1 MRLCVRLAVRFAR
14 SLATAR
20 SASIVFVAAAFLLAI
35 FVTLQS
41 LALSG
46 RQMVERD
53 LGRFGAFVGYG
64 AIVALPGDDRVTPD
78 LLSAA
83 RGARAT
89 DPMVFLSA
97 TNVQLVAAGPGGGP
111 REIGLQ
117 EAAWASRPFPERYRL
132 LSGRWP
138 QRPSEV
144 VVTEPGDV
152 AVVRGGELTALGG
165 TTRFHVVGTADDR
178 YARTSAL
185 LAGPGTWAQLPLD
198 LATRFPV
205 LRAQPVLFWSGNAE
219 ARVVAAFAAV
229 AAARDGAESTD
240 EAVAAS
246 LVVRGRLAATRGQS
260 WIERTPAAYTI
271 PSLLLPFAAVWLAF
285 GLNSRRFNRSLRVLK
300 SLGVRRSTAAASLSL
315 ATAAW
320 CVIAAVLGAVAGF
333 IVGLGAGYLIANL
346 RDLPA
351 GPVFGIT
358 DPVLRLLVG
367 VAAGAACA
375 GILLFAG
382 ARDAPTSRATTAR
395 PAARGRGRSA
405 RHLLAVATW
414 CAAAIVAADLDSA
427 AETSILA
434 GVMTVAVLLL
444 VPEFV
449 EVVLRLLPEGR
460 ATTRLSRRQLA
471 GDRQRAIAAVAVLAV
486 AVGGSLGYLTLLTT
500 VVRTL
505 ETKEYPPVLSG
516 QVMVADRSSIVFPP
530 PVDVVEAVEA
540 SGLIK
545 GKPRVELHY
554 LHELDGAGNPT
565 RSVTLEGTMERVLAI
580 DTVGDV
586 EQLLTHPLTS
596 REGEVLRR
604 GGILVWADT
613 PARRVARRG
622 SAPLTVTSGTRV
634 EPPVWVP
641 ATMVG
646 SANVGWRVGTSGV
659 LLTSTARR
667 LDFPLSTGAT
677 LYVGLSNT
685 EARAL
690 QRAVARAGLDART
703 VEIYEGLPSVV
714 PPAALLATAAGLA
727 IIALLAT
734 LVAARGQAR
743 VLRGYLGRLI
753 SIGLPVSWAR
763 HVLLYQL
770 MVVVGAATVL
780 GTVIAIAPLVI
791 AEMRI
796 AALALSIPWTQVVVL
811 IVSVYVAACLAALQS
826 SRSLRA
832 RGDALE
838 Q

>member
-1 MRLCVRLAVRFAR
+1 MRFCVRLAVRFAR

-83 RGARAT
+83 RGAGAT
-89 DPMVFLSA
+89 DAMVFLSA

-138 QRPSEV
+138 QRPLEV

-152 AVVRGGELTALGG
+152 AVARGGELTALGG
-165 TTRFHVVGTADDR
+165 RTRFHVVGTADDR

-185 LAGPGTWAQLPLD
+185 LAGPGTWAQLPHD

-229 AAARDGAESTD
+229 AAARDGTEATD

-246 LVVRGRLAATRGQS
+246 LVVRGQLAATRGQS

-271 PSLLLPFAAVWLAF
+271 PSLLLPFAVVWLAF
-285 GLNSRRFNRSLRVLK
+285 GLNSRRFNRSLRVLE

-351 GPVFGIT
+351 GPVSGIT

-382 ARDAPTSRATTAR
+382 AREAPTPRASTTR

-414 CAAAIVAADLDSA
+414 CAAAIVAADLESA

-540 SGLIK
+540 SGLIR

-554 LHELDGAGNPT
+554 VHELDGAGNPT
-565 RSVTLEGTMERVLAI
+565 RNVTLEGTMERVLAI

-586 EQLLTHPLTS
+586 ERLLTHPLTS

-613 PARRVARRG
+613 PARRVARQG
-622 SAPLTVTSGTRV
+622 SAPLAITGTRV
-634 EPPVWVP
+634 EPPVSLP
-641 ATMVG
+641 ATTVG
-646 SANVGWRVGTSGV
+646 SANAGWRVGTSGV

-667 LDFPLSTGAT
+667 LDLPLSRGAT
-677 LYVGLSNT
+677 LYVGLSPA

-690 QRAVARAGLDART
+690 QRAVARAGFDART
-703 VEIYEGLPSVV
+703 IEIYEGLPSVV

-727 IIALLAT
+727 IIALLVT
-734 LVAARGQAR
+734 LVAAHGQAR
-743 VLRGYLGRLI
+743 VLRGYLRRLI

-770 MVVVGAATVL
+770 VVVMGAATVL
-780 GTVIAIAPLVI
+780 GAVIAIAPLVI

-796 AALALSIPWTQVVVL
+796 AALVLSIPWTQVLVL
-811 IVSVYVAACLAALQS
+811 MVSVYVAACLAAIQS